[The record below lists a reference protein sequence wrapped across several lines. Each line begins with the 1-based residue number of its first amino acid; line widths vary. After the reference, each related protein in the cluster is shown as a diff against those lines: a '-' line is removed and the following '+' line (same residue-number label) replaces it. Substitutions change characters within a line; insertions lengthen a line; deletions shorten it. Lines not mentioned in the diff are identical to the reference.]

1 MHHEPVL
8 LSEIIASYQEV
19 SPRKYVIDATQGLG
33 GHTLA
38 LSKYLDTD
46 GILVGIDRD
55 YDNFMLARQNL
66 VHQIS
71 AKNYRGIHSSFLH
84 LGEILSQERI
94 PHIDFILYDLWVS
107 SAHYDDGNRGFS
119 LRYDAEL
126 DMRFDRTRGRTARD
140 LIMTADM
147 ETLKRWF
154 IQYADEKK
162 AHFIA
167 REIVQRRMVQPI
179 DTTFDLYRIIESVSF
194 DKKSPI
200 RVFQA
205 LRIAVNDEFD
215 HILGSLQQAV
225 DHLRVW
231 WRIAV
236 ITFHSIEDRLVKHFF
251 APYLKGQNDPITGQ
265 EIHPP
270 KLKKIPKKPIVPTQ
284 KEVIQNPRSRSA
296 KLRILE
302 RLS

>member
-1 MHHEPVL
+1 M
-8 LSEIIASYQEV
+8 
-19 SPRKYVIDATQGLG
+19 
-33 GHTLA
+33 
-38 LSKYLDTD
+38 
-46 GILVGIDRD
+46 
-55 YDNFMLARQNL
+55 
-66 VHQIS
+66 
-71 AKNYRGIHSSFLH
+71 
-84 LGEILSQERI
+84 
-94 PHIDFILYDLWVS
+94 S

-225 DHLRVW
+225 DHLRV
-231 WRIAV
+231 
-236 ITFHSIEDRLVKHFF
+236 
-251 APYLKGQNDPITGQ
+251 
-265 EIHPP
+265 
-270 KLKKIPKKPIVPTQ
+270 
-284 KEVIQNPRSRSA
+284 
-296 KLRILE
+296 
-302 RLS
+302 